1 MIRPEDV
8 KISKIMQDLMN
19 GDKQQEKLH
28 RTLGSASDVDNEH
41 TVADHMQKVFAVLI
55 DSYPDQAL
63 KKLEEVSFLIR
74 KGHDLNRFLTV
85 GGLNRDYR
93 SQAKDL
99 DEFIKKTVPLFV
111 KPPSG
116 DDEEEAP
123 PETPP
128 TCAIQDLLAD
138 ERAFSCAGIGFGQ

>member
-1 MIRPEDV
+1 MIRPADV

-28 RTLGSASDVDNEH
+28 RTLGSASDIDNEH

-63 KKLEEVSFLIR
+63 KKLEEVSYLIR

-93 SQAKDL
+93 S
-99 DEFIKKTVPLFV
+99 
-111 KPPSG
+111 
-116 DDEEEAP
+116 
-123 PETPP
+123 
-128 TCAIQDLLAD
+128 
-138 ERAFSCAGIGFGQ
+138 